1 MRAAIACALGILLV
15 GAPALAQAP
24 GAPALKTEDDK
35 TLYALGLLVSRS
47 LTNFNLTEAE
57 LATVLAGVG
66 DGVRKKE
73 QKVDLQTYGP
83 KVQAL
88 HAARVAAS
96 SEGEKKAGD
105 AFLVKAAGEKGATKT
120 PSGLVMTTVKPGTG
134 ASPAATDTVKVHYH
148 GTLTDGTVF
157 DSSVDR
163 KEPATFPLNR
173 VIPCWTEGV
182 QKMKVGGKS
191 RLVCPAALAYGD
203 QGAPPKIKPGAT
215 LVFDVELI
223 EIVKQ

>member
-1 MRAAIACALGILLV
+1 MPVVRVAIALVILLGGV
-15 GAPALAQAP
+15 PALAQAP
-24 GAPALKTEDDK
+24 PLKTEEDK

-47 LTNFNLTEAE
+47 LANFNLTEAE
-57 LATVLAGVG
+57 LATVLAGIG
-66 DGVRKKE
+66 DGVRKHE
-73 QKVDLQTYGP
+73 PKVDLQAYGP

-88 HAARVAAS
+88 HAARVGAS
-96 SEGEKKAGD
+96 SEVEKKAGD
-105 AFLVKAAGEKGATKT
+105 AFLANAALQRGATKSS
-120 PSGLVMTTVKPGTG
+120 SGLVMSTLKAGSG
-134 ASPAATDTVKVHYH
+134 ASPSASDTVKVHYH

-173 VIPCWTEGV
+173 VIPCWTEGL

-203 QGAPPKIKPGAT
+203 AGAPPRIKPGAT
-215 LVFDVELI
+215 LVFEVELL
-223 EIVKQ
+223 EIVKP